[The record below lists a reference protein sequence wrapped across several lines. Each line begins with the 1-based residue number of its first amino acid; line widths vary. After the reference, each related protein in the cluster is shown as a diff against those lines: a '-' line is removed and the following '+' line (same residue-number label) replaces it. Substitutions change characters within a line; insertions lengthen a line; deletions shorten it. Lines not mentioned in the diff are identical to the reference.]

1 MKSSYFDDFAE
12 GFWGGIRLFADI
24 VMAVGAVLSAFVNN
38 LPAPRRAGGDPKPHN
53 R

>member
-12 GFWGGIRLFADI
+12 GFWGGIRLFANI
-24 VMAVGAVLSAFVNN
+24 VMAVGAVLSAFVND
-38 LPAPRRAGGDPKPHN
+38 LPPPRRTDRDLKPHN